1 MLLLS
6 LMHTH
11 SNISYLFLFVTFVQD
26 NINCLHLAAEKGWAD
41 IVNFLIMHGANVDAK
56 DKVKI
61 L

>member
-1 MLLLS
+1 MVLLS
-6 LMHTH
+6 LMH
-11 SNISYLFLFVTFVQD
+11 SIISCLFLFITFVQD

-41 IVNFLIMHGANVDAK
+41 IVNLLITLGANVDAK